1 MNIKEAAE
9 SWIQSFNAIPQ
20 AMIAKLMQNDPDEWQ
35 EVTIPLVGDVVH
47 AYDLCANGEII
58 KAYMEDDERIFD
70 IELFDSHLICSLST
84 HAFEV
89 MYDFPLPMCGTMWSF
104 NDSADNWWLVEGDG
118 IDVMSDCGFRIF
130 VHDEFGYFF
139 GIDGIGYDYYEA
151 HWIPLYNARGLI
163 WHDNT
168 DLKSC

>member
-20 AMIAKLMQNDPDEWQ
+20 AMIAKLIQNDPDEWQ

-70 IELFDSHLICSLST
+70 IELFDSKLICSLPA

-104 NDSADNWWLVEGDG
+104 SDSADNWWLEEGNGVE
-118 IDVMSDCGFRIF
+118 VMTNCGFRIF
-130 VHDEFGYFF
+130 KHDEFGFFF

-151 HWIPLYNARGLI
+151 HWIPLYKARGLL

-168 DLKSC
+168 VC

>member
-104 NDSADNWWLVEGDG
+104 NDSADNWWLADGDG
-118 IDVMSDCGFRIF
+118 IDVMSNCGFRIF
-130 VHDEFGYFF
+130 EHDEFGYFF